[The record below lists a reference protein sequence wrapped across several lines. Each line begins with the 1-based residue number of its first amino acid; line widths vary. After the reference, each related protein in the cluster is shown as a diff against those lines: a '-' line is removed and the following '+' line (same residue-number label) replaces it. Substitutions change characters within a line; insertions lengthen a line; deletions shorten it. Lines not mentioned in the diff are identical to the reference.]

1 MLSSKTHWSIDHI
14 IQQLLWREPFIIDHS
29 WNLSLELCRT
39 KCLVKEK
46 WENKYKIQKRYV
58 FGCMQTMEEM
68 ENKPECLTFP
78 EKFRIK
84 QISSTLIFAS
94 AVKYISHWQVT
105 CYYFLTPVLFHSQ
118 IHGML
123 LELFDSRKNIDQI
136 ITSKKR
142 SSALHSHNTAQP
154 PFSPLLW

>member
-14 IQQLLWREPFIIDHS
+14 IQQLLWREPSIIDHS
-29 WNLSLELCRT
+29 WNLSLELCKT

-46 WENKYKIQKRYV
+46 WGKNTKYKKDMSD
-58 FGCMQTMEEM
+58 CMQTMEEM
-68 ENKPECLTFP
+68 ENEPECPTFP

-142 SSALHSHNTAQP
+142 SSALHSYNTAG
-154 PFSPLLW
+154 LLLSYTATI

>member
-1 MLSSKTHWSIDHI
+1 MTILSNNFCEENHLLLTILGIYLWSCV
-14 IQQLLWREPFIIDHS
+14 EPNVWS
-29 WNLSLELCRT
+29 RKNGGKNT
-39 KCLVKEK
+39 KKK
-46 WENKYKIQKRYV
+46 NRYV
-58 FGCMQTMEEM
+58 FDCMQTMEEM
-68 ENKPECLTFP
+68 ENEPVCPTFP

-123 LELFDSRKNIDQI
+123 LKLFCSRKIINQI
-136 ITSKKR
+136 INLIKK
-142 SSALHSHNTAQP
+142 S
-154 PFSPLLW
+154 

>member
-1 MLSSKTHWSIDHI
+1 
-14 IQQLLWREPFIIDHS
+14 
-29 WNLSLELCRT
+29 
-39 KCLVKEK
+39 
-46 WENKYKIQKRYV
+46 
-58 FGCMQTMEEM
+58 MQTMEEM
-68 ENKPECLTFP
+68 ENEPECPTFP

-142 SSALHSHNTAQP
+142 SSALHSYNTAGLLLSYTATIQSLVVVVTMRIDLPMLSQLSCP
-154 PFSPLLW
+154 PMLNAHVFPLLVGKEVLTTKVCKSFEW

>member
-1 MLSSKTHWSIDHI
+1 MHA
-14 IQQLLWREPFIIDHS
+14 
-29 WNLSLELCRT
+29 
-39 KCLVKEK
+39 
-46 WENKYKIQKRYV
+46 

-68 ENKPECLTFP
+68 ENEPECPNSP

-105 CYYFLTPVLFHSQ
+105 CHYFLTPVLFHSQ

-123 LELFDSRKNIDQI
+123 LELFYSRKIIDQI
-136 ITSKKR
+136 INLKTTIEMFISKTGFWQR
-142 SSALHSHNTAQP
+142 QQWFLALFYRYSNVGI
-154 PFSPLLW
+154 F